1 MKRYL
6 LLMTIALVFLS
17 SPILSRSPNS
27 VKDNVT
33 LEGRWTGGYCAA
45 TAVNGSICYFGSDK
59 YFEIVD
65 LSTPSSPVELGKLEL
80 SSLST
85 ISDIFIN
92 DNYAYVA
99 DGWDGLRII
108 DISNS
113 ASPVEVGSFAS
124 DDLALD
130 VFVDGNYAYLANDL
144 AGLRILD
151 VSNPTSPVEVGR
163 FDTEGN
169 TEGVFVVGNYAYIAD
184 GDFGFRILDISNL
197 ASPVEMSVFSTGSY
211 SFNIVVEG
219 NYAYVA
225 DGDDLYVLDISNPA
239 APTEAGYLGTGGYFQ
254 DVAVEGNY
262 TYLANGSEGLFIAD
276 IYDLSDIKE
285 AGSFNT
291 DGKGVKV
298 AVEGNYVYL
307 ADRDSGLCVLKS
319 NIATDVE
326 DDIASIPVKYSLSQ
340 NYPNPFNPSTT
351 IKYSITHPLIPSRE
365 GKEQSDRGVLI
376 TLKIYDIL
384 GKEVATL
391 VNKEQSAGLYEVQF
405 SAYNFPSGIY
415 YYRLSAGSFVQSKKM
430 ILLK

>member
-1 MKRYL
+1 MKQYL
-6 LLMTIALVFLS
+6 LLIIIVLAFLS
-17 SPILSRSPNS
+17 SPVLSRSPNS

-33 LEGRWTGGYCAA
+33 LEGKWSGGYCAA

-65 LSTPSSPVELGKLEL
+65 FSTPSSPVELGKLEL
-80 SSLST
+80 SDINT
-85 ISDIFIN
+85 ITDIFI
-92 DNYAYVA
+92 DGNYSYVT
-99 DGWDGLRII
+99 DGWNGLRII

-113 ASPVEVGSFAS
+113 ANPVEVGSFAS

-151 VSNPTSPVEVGR
+151 ISSHGNPTEIGH

-169 TEGVFVVGNYAYIAD
+169 TEGVFVKGNYAYVAD

-197 ASPVEMSVFSTGSY
+197 ASPVEKSVFPTGSY
-211 SFNIVVEG
+211 SFNVVVEG

-225 DGDDLYVLDISNPA
+225 DGDDLYILDISDPA

-254 DVAVEGNY
+254 DVSVEGDY
-262 TYLANGSEGLFIAD
+262 TYLANGSKGLFIAD
-276 IYDLSDIKE
+276 ISDLSDIRE
-285 AGSFNT
+285 AGSFDT
-291 DGKGVKV
+291 DGKAMKV

-307 ADRDSGLCVLKS
+307 ADRDSGLVVLKS
-319 NIATDVE
+319 NITTDVE
-326 DDIASIPVKYSLSQ
+326 DETSSIPEKYSLSQ

-351 IKYSITHPLIPSRE
+351 IKYSIPKSV
-365 GKEQSDRGVLI
+365 GKRHASSLQ
-376 TLKIYDIL
+376 LKIYDVL
-384 GKEVATL
+384 GREVVTL
-391 VNKEQSAGLYEVQF
+391 VNKVQKPGNYEVQF
-405 SAYNFPSGIY
+405 NAQNFPSGVY
-415 YYRLSAGSFVQSKKM
+415 YYKLKTGSFVQTKKM